1 MEDNNYCNNCGNVG
15 HVYKNCRHPILSYGI
30 VLFHKDEKS
39 DTKIIMIERKDSLS
53 YIEFLRGKYSSI
65 YSIDYISLLFS
76 RFSENELKKINE
88 NTFDDLWNNL
98 WIHTDTIN
106 IRIKKEYS
114 KSKDKFNRLKSGI
127 IYKGEKIDI
136 QYLANKAKE
145 TNIFTMNEWEI
156 PKGRRKQYENNK
168 ECAKR
173 EFKEET
179 NITDKN
185 FILYE
190 NIIPLIEEYK
200 GINGVRYKHVYYIGR
215 SNDLIELK
223 INMENKD
230 QYTEIKNIK
239 WLTQKESLEC
249 IRDYDDSKKSL
260 INKAFSFIKN
270 HENLVMME

>member
-30 VLFHKDEKS
+30 LLFHKLKGE
-39 DTKIIMIERKDSLS
+39 TKVIMIERKDSLS

-65 YSIDYISLLFS
+65 YNVDYLLLLFS
-76 RFSENELKKINE
+76 RFSEDELKKINE
-88 NTFDDLWNNL
+88 NNFDVLWNTL

-106 IRIKKEYS
+106 NRIKREYS
-114 KSKDKFNRLKSGI
+114 KSKEKFNKIKNGFLYKKEI
-127 IYKGEKIDI
+127 INIE
-136 QYLANKAKE
+136 YLVNEVRKKKV
-145 TNIFTMNEWEI
+145 FKMNEWEI

-173 EFKEET
+173 EFQEET
-179 NITDKN
+179 NIKFDQY
-185 FILYE
+185 IIYD

-200 GINGVRYKHVYYIGR
+200 GINGVRYKQVYYIGR
-215 SNDLIELK
+215 VNELLELS

-239 WLTQKESLEC
+239 WLTQKEALDS
-249 IRDYDDSKKSL
+249 IREYDTSKKEL
-260 INKAFSFIKN
+260 LNKAFSFIEN
-270 HENLVMME
+270 HENLVVIE

>member
-30 VLFHKDEKS
+30 LLFHKLEGG
-39 DTKIIMIERKDSLS
+39 TKVIMIERKDSLS

-65 YSIDYISLLFS
+65 YNVDYLLLLFS
-76 RFSENELKKINE
+76 RFSEDELKKINE
-88 NTFDDLWNNL
+88 NNFDVLWNTL

-106 IRIKKEYS
+106 NRIKREYS
-114 KSKDKFNRLKSGI
+114 KSKEKFNKIKNGFLYKKEI
-127 IYKGEKIDI
+127 INIE
-136 QYLANKAKE
+136 YLVNEVRKKKV
-145 TNIFTMNEWEI
+145 FKMNEWEI

-173 EFKEET
+173 EFQEET
-179 NITDKN
+179 NIKFDQY
-185 FILYE
+185 IIYD

-200 GINGVRYKHVYYIGR
+200 GINGVRYKQVYYIGR
-215 SNDLIELK
+215 VNELLELS

-239 WLTQKESLEC
+239 WLTQKEALDS
-249 IRDYDDSKKSL
+249 IREYDTSKKEL
-260 INKAFSFIKN
+260 LNKAFSFIEN
-270 HENLVMME
+270 HENLVVIE

>member
-30 VLFHKDEKS
+30 LLFHKLEGG
-39 DTKIIMIERKDSLS
+39 TKVIMIERKDSLS

-65 YSIDYISLLFS
+65 YNVDYLLLLFS
-76 RFSENELKKINE
+76 RFSEDELKKINE
-88 NTFDDLWNNL
+88 NNFDVLLNTL

-106 IRIKKEYS
+106 NRIKREYS
-114 KSKDKFNRLKSGI
+114 KSKEKFNKIKNGFLYKKEI
-127 IYKGEKIDI
+127 INIE
-136 QYLANKAKE
+136 YLVNEVRKKKV
-145 TNIFTMNEWEI
+145 FKMNEWEI

-173 EFKEET
+173 EFQEET
-179 NITDKN
+179 NIKFDQY
-185 FILYE
+185 IIYD

-200 GINGVRYKHVYYIGR
+200 GINGVRYKQVYYIGR
-215 SNDLIELK
+215 VNELLELS

-239 WLTQKESLEC
+239 WLTQKEALDS
-249 IRDYDDSKKSL
+249 IREYDTSKKEL
-260 INKAFSFIKN
+260 LNKAFSFIEN
-270 HENLVMME
+270 HENLVVIE